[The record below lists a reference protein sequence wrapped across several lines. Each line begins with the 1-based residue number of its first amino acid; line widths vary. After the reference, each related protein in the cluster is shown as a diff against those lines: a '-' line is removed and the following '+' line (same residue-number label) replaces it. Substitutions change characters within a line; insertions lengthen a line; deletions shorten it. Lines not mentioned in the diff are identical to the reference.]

1 LAASTRV
8 RAAVIAASSS
18 GRFAVRTGHREG
30 ADEHE
35 GPGMNVYVV
44 IGVTVLIAALV
55 QGSTGLGFALI
66 SGPVIGM
73 VAPRLLPVFLLIQ
86 MIPLNGYV
94 TWRERHALDGAGTT
108 WISLGRFAGTFG
120 GLGVLVLVTEQQ
132 LGLLIGISTVL
143 AVLMTLLAPSFEPG
157 RVAFLTAGLVT
168 GVTET
173 STGVGGP
180 PLALVYQHRPA
191 PVLRSSVA
199 ACFLIGEVISVVIL
213 AITDRISR
221 DQLRVA
227 FLLLPAVLVGAM
239 LSRLVH
245 HRLDGRIMRY
255 VVLGFALV
263 SGIVVTV
270 QAW

>member
-1 LAASTRV
+1 MTTYAL
-8 RAAVIAASSS
+8 
-18 GRFAVRTGHREG
+18 
-30 ADEHE
+30 
-35 GPGMNVYVV
+35 
-44 IGVTVLIAALV
+44 IGLTVLVAAFV

-108 WISLGRFAGTFG
+108 WISLGRFVGTFG
-120 GLGVLVLVTEQQ
+120 GLGVLFLVTDQQ
-132 LGLLIGISTVL
+132 LSLLIGISTVL
-143 AVLMTLLAPSFEPG
+143 AVLLTLLAPSFEPG
-157 RVAFLTAGLVT
+157 KAAFLTAGLVT

-191 PVLRSSVA
+191 PVLRSTVA
-199 ACFLIGEVISVVIL
+199 ACFLIGEVISLVIL
-213 AITDRISR
+213 AMSDSISP
-221 DQLRVA
+221 DQLRMA
-227 FLLLPAVLVGAM
+227 FLLLPAVIVGAL

-245 HRLDGRIMRY
+245 HRLDGRVMRY
-255 VVLGFALV
+255 LVLGFALV
-263 SGIVVTV
+263 SGAVVTV
-270 QAW
+270 QAL

>member
-1 LAASTRV
+1 VSTY
-8 RAAVIAASSS
+8 SL
-18 GRFAVRTGHREG
+18 
-30 ADEHE
+30 
-35 GPGMNVYVV
+35 
-44 IGVTVLIAALV
+44 IGLTVLIAAFV

-108 WISLGRFAGTFG
+108 WISLGRLAGTFG
-120 GLGVLVLVTEQQ
+120 GLGVLILVSEQR
-132 LGLLIGISTVL
+132 LSLLVGVSTVL

-157 RVAFLTAGLVT
+157 KWAFLTAGLVT

-191 PVLRSSVA
+191 AVLRSTVA
-199 ACFLIGEVISVVIL
+199 ACFLIGEVISLVVL
-213 AITDRISR
+213 AVSDSISS
-221 DQLRVA
+221 DQLQTA
-227 FLLLPAVLVGAM
+227 FLLLPAVIVGAL

-245 HRLDGRIMRY
+245 HRLDGRMMRY
-255 VVLGFALV
+255 LVLGFGLV
-263 SGIVVTV
+263 SGVVGTV
-270 QAW
+270 RAL

>member
-1 LAASTRV
+1 VSTYV
-8 RAAVIAASSS
+8 LI
-18 GRFAVRTGHREG
+18 G
-30 ADEHE
+30 A
-35 GPGMNVYVV
+35 
-44 IGVTVLIAALV
+44 TVLIAAFV

-73 VAPRLLPVFLLIQ
+73 VEPRLLPVFLLVQ

-108 WISLGRFAGTFG
+108 WISIGRFVGTFG
-120 GLGVLVLVTEQQ
+120 GLGVLFLVTEQQ
-132 LGLLIGISTVL
+132 LSLLICVSTVL
-143 AVLMTLLAPSFEPG
+143 AVLMTVLAPSFEPG
-157 RVAFLTAGLVT
+157 RGAFLTAGLVT

-213 AITDRISR
+213 AVSGNISP
-221 DQLRVA
+221 DQLRTA
-227 FLLLPAVLVGAM
+227 FLLLPAVVVGAL

-245 HRLDGRIMRY
+245 HRLDGRTMRY
-255 VVLGFALV
+255 LVLGFALV
-263 SGIVVTV
+263 SGAVVTV

>member
-1 LAASTRV
+1 MS
-8 RAAVIAASSS
+8 
-18 GRFAVRTGHREG
+18 
-30 ADEHE
+30 
-35 GPGMNVYVV
+35 VYVV
-44 IGVTVLIAALV
+44 IGVTVLIAAFV
-55 QGSTGLGFALI
+55 QGATGLGFALI

-108 WISLGRFAGTFG
+108 WISVGRFVGTFG
-120 GLGVLVLVTEQQ
+120 GLAVLLLVTEQQ
-132 LGLLIGISTVL
+132 LSLLVGISTVL
-143 AVLMTLLAPSFEPG
+143 AVLTTLLAPAFQPG
-157 RVAFLTAGLVT
+157 RGAFLTAGLIT

-191 PVLRSSVA
+191 PVLRSTVA
-199 ACFLIGEVISVVIL
+199 ACFLIGEVISVAIL
-213 AITDRISR
+213 AITDSIGR

-227 FLLLPAVLVGAM
+227 ILLLPAVILGAV

-245 HRLDGRIMRY
+245 HRLDGRVMRY
-255 VVLGFALV
+255 LVLGFALV
-263 SGIVVTV
+263 SGVVVTV
-270 QAW
+270 RAW

>member
-1 LAASTRV
+1 MS
-8 RAAVIAASSS
+8 
-18 GRFAVRTGHREG
+18 
-30 ADEHE
+30 
-35 GPGMNVYVV
+35 MYVL
-44 IGVTVLIAALV
+44 IGVTVLIAAFV

-73 VAPRLLPVFLLIQ
+73 VEPRLLPVFLLIQ

-94 TWRERHALDGAGTT
+94 TWRERHALDSAGTT
-108 WISLGRFAGTFG
+108 WISVGRFVGTFG
-120 GLGVLVLVTEQQ
+120 GLGVLFLVTEQQ
-132 LGLLIGISTVL
+132 LSLLIGISTVL

-157 RVAFLTAGLVT
+157 RGAFLTAGLVT

-191 PVLRSSVA
+191 PVLRSTVA

-213 AITDRISR
+213 AVSDSISP
-221 DQLRVA
+221 DQLRTA
-227 FLLLPAVLVGAM
+227 FLLLPAVVVGAL

-255 VVLGFALV
+255 LVLGFALV
-263 SGIVVTV
+263 SGAVVTV
-270 QAW
+270 QAL

>member
-1 LAASTRV
+1 MSTY
-8 RAAVIAASSS
+8 SL
-18 GRFAVRTGHREG
+18 
-30 ADEHE
+30 
-35 GPGMNVYVV
+35 
-44 IGVTVLIAALV
+44 IGLTVLIAAFV

-108 WISLGRFAGTFG
+108 WISLGRLAGTFG
-120 GLGVLVLVTEQQ
+120 GLGVLILVSGQQ
-132 LGLLIGISTVL
+132 LSLLVGVSTVL

-157 RVAFLTAGLVT
+157 KWAFLTAGLVT

-191 PVLRSSVA
+191 AVLRSTVA
-199 ACFLIGEVISVVIL
+199 ACFLIGELISVVVL
-213 AITDRISR
+213 AVSDSISS
-221 DQLRVA
+221 DQLQTA
-227 FLLLPAVLVGAM
+227 LLLLPAVIVGAL

-245 HRLDGRIMRY
+245 HRLDGRVMRY
-255 VVLGFALV
+255 LVLGFALV
-263 SGIVVTV
+263 SGVVVTV
-270 QAW
+270 RAL

>member
-1 LAASTRV
+1 MTTYAL
-8 RAAVIAASSS
+8 
-18 GRFAVRTGHREG
+18 
-30 ADEHE
+30 
-35 GPGMNVYVV
+35 
-44 IGVTVLIAALV
+44 IGLTVLVAAFV

-108 WISLGRFAGTFG
+108 WISLGRFVGTFG
-120 GLGVLVLVTEQQ
+120 GLWVLFLVTERQ
-132 LGLLIGISTVL
+132 LSLLIGISTVL
-143 AVLMTLLAPSFEPG
+143 AVLLTLLAPSFEPG
-157 RVAFLTAGLVT
+157 RAAFLTAGLVT

-199 ACFLIGEVISVVIL
+199 ACFLIGEVISLVVL
-213 AITDRISR
+213 AVSGDVGLH
-221 DQLRVA
+221 QLRTA
-227 FLLLPAVLVGAM
+227 LLLLPAVVVGA
-239 LSRLVH
+239 LASRLVH
-245 HRLDGRIMRY
+245 HRLDGKALRY
-255 VVLGFALV
+255 LVLGFALV
-263 SGIVVTV
+263 SGAVLVVR
-270 QAW
+270 AW

>member
-1 LAASTRV
+1 MSTY
-8 RAAVIAASSS
+8 AL
-18 GRFAVRTGHREG
+18 
-30 ADEHE
+30 
-35 GPGMNVYVV
+35 
-44 IGVTVLIAALV
+44 IGLTVLVAAFV

-73 VAPRLLPVFLLIQ
+73 VSPRLLPVFLLIQ

-108 WISLGRFAGTFG
+108 WISVGRFVGTFG
-120 GLGVLVLVTEQQ
+120 GLAVLFLVTEQQ
-132 LGLLIGISTVL
+132 LSLLIGISTVV
-143 AVLMTLLAPSFEPG
+143 AVLMTVLAPSFEPG
-157 RVAFLTAGLVT
+157 KGAFLTAGLVT

-191 PVLRSSVA
+191 PVLRSTVA
-199 ACFLIGEVISVVIL
+199 ACFLIGEVISLVIL
-213 AITDRISR
+213 AVSDSVNT
-221 DQLRVA
+221 DQLRMA
-227 FLLLPAVLVGAM
+227 FLLLPAVVVGAL

-245 HRLDGRIMRY
+245 HRLDGRVMRY
-255 VVLGFALV
+255 LVLGFALV
-263 SGIVVTV
+263 SGAVVTV

>member
-1 LAASTRV
+1 MST
-8 RAAVIAASSS
+8 
-18 GRFAVRTGHREG
+18 
-30 ADEHE
+30 
-35 GPGMNVYVV
+35 YVL
-44 IGVTVLIAALV
+44 IGVTVLIAAFV

-66 SGPVIGM
+66 SGPVVGM

-94 TWRERHALDGAGTT
+94 TWRERHALDGPGTT
-108 WISLGRFAGTFG
+108 WISLGRFVGTFG
-120 GLGVLVLVTEQQ
+120 GLGVLLLVTEQQ
-132 LGLLIGISTVL
+132 LSLLIGISTVL

-157 RVAFLTAGLVT
+157 KGAFLTAGLVT

-191 PVLRSSVA
+191 PVLRSTVA
-199 ACFLIGEVISVVIL
+199 ACFLIGEVLSLAIL
-213 AITDRISR
+213 AMSDSISL
-221 DQLRVA
+221 DQLRTA
-227 FLLLPAVLVGAM
+227 FILLPAVIVGALM
-239 LSRLVH
+239 SRLVH

-255 VVLGFALV
+255 LVLGFALV
-263 SGIVVTV
+263 SGAVVTV